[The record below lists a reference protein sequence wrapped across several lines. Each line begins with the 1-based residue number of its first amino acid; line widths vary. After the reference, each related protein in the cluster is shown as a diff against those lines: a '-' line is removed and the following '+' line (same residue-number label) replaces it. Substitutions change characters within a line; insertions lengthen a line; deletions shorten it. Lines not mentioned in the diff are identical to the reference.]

1 MFQKVTG
8 IMMTIRGDIMHAW
21 MIFVRQLPFDFYL
34 PKYLVGAFLGALIIS
49 LFIFSFVKIKAIKS
63 HKAQ

>member
-1 MFQKVTG
+1 
-8 IMMTIRGDIMHAW
+8 MHAW

-34 PKYLVGAFLGALIIS
+34 PKYLVWAFLGALIIS